1 MREQA
6 HHHWKRLPDRIR
18 KPLVL
23 VVGCMFVLAAAAT
36 GWLPGP
42 GGIPLFL
49 IGIAIL
55 ASEFVWAEKFRDIVL
70 EIIYFLGR
78 QWRQHKVTGT
88 LIFATGVSLAF
99 LTSYWLFFKR

>member
-1 MREQA
+1 MSTGKKKLSLA
-6 HHHWKRLPDRIR
+6 FWIFLALIIGAGIGWA
-18 KPLVL
+18 LVY
-23 VVGCMFVLAAAAT
+23 V
-36 GWLPGP
+36 P
-42 GGIPLFL
+42 GGAAFATKFIKP

-78 QWRQHKVTGT
+78 QWRQHKIIGT